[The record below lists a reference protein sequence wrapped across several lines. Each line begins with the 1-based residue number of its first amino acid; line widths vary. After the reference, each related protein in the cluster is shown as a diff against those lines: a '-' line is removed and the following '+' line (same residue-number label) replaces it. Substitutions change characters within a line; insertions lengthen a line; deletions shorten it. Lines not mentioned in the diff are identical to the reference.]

1 MKKVFRI
8 KNTMKRPFSF
18 SLGPSLLFTLA
29 GGCAASYQPIEPVTA
44 SFDQFQDNLGG
55 GRAEIA
61 WRSQMLDPPLI

>member
-1 MKKVFRI
+1 
-8 KNTMKRPFSF
+8 MKRPFSF